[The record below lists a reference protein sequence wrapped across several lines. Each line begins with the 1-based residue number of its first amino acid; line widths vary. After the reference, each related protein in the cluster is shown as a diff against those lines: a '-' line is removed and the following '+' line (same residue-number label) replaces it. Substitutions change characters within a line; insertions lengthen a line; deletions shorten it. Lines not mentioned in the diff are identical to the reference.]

1 MLGVIIIYEI
11 MIKLEIHWKQTD
23 QTPQELTESFFDRN
37 EWAILKKNDV
47 INGVFS
53 FGCVDSKLVDI
64 QINDRNGKEADWA
77 ERLIDALKKENG
89 IASIH
94 LISDTE
100 LMDMKEKELIIIDEE
115 RTLQSDPQRYI
126 YIVK

>member
-1 MLGVIIIYEI
+1 MSEI
-11 MIKLEIHWKQTD
+11 TLEIRWKQTD
-23 QTPQELTESFFDRN
+23 QTPKELTESFFDRN

-126 YIVK
+126 YTVK